1 VKRVLFVCTG
11 NTCRSPMA
19 EAILREKAV
28 KGGFRLEVRSAGISA
43 MNGAS
48 PSDAALQV
56 MKEKGIDHSS
66 HRSRALCE
74 EWVDWADLILTMTPA
89 HKQMLI
95 RYYPEAVDKS
105 HTLKEYT
112 LGDAQKEKVK
122 TLQRLEAE
130 LETRRALLEKARKEG
145 DHLREKDLQVE
156 LKEREVSSASLRK
169 EVNEMLSRMD
179 VADPFGGDVEEYRR
193 CAAEIEVQ
201 VEKLLDRWKNERK
214 S

>member
-1 VKRVLFVCTG
+1 
-11 NTCRSPMA
+11 M
-19 EAILREKAV
+19 
-28 KGGFRLEVRSAGISA
+28 
-43 MNGAS
+43 
-48 PSDAALQV
+48 
-56 MKEKGIDHSS
+56 
-66 HRSRALCE
+66 
-74 EWVDWADLILTMTPA
+74 
-89 HKQMLI
+89 
-95 RYYPEAVDKS
+95 
-105 HTLKEYT
+105 
-112 LGDAQKEKVK
+112 
-122 TLQRLEAE
+122 
-130 LETRRALLEKARKEG
+130 ETRRALLEKARKRG

>member
-1 VKRVLFVCTG
+1 
-11 NTCRSPMA
+11 M
-19 EAILREKAV
+19 REKAV

-122 TLQRLEAE
+122 TLQRLERNWKPAGHCW
-130 LETRRALLEKARKEG
+130 RRPGREG
-145 DHLREKDLQVE
+145 T
-156 LKEREVSSASLRK
+156 
-169 EVNEMLSRMD
+169 
-179 VADPFGGDVEEYRR
+179 
-193 CAAEIEVQ
+193 I
-201 VEKLLDRWKNERK
+201 
-214 S
+214 